1 MNLIESLLP
10 LLLPLVAKH
19 LDGQLPEAP
28 KRLMYVQMVTLG
40 REAIA
45 KLAEL
50 QSEIPLAAFQAIHA
64 EAVKEF
70 EEAGQAGVPA
80 FLDGFV
86 TFTV

>member
-1 MNLIESLLP
+1 MSIVESLLP

-28 KRLMYVQMVTLG
+28 KRFMYVQMVTLG
-40 REAIA
+40 SEAIA

-50 QSEIPLAAFQAIHA
+50 QSEIPLASFQAVHA

-70 EEAGQAGVPA
+70 EEAGLAGYPVA
-80 FLDGFV
+80 LDQFV
-86 TFTV
+86 KLTV